1 VSKPDRPADQEA
13 QVIPVIEEHLEVS
26 RRKVETGGAVR
37 VRKHVDEVPVEIAE
51 QMSLDRVEVERV
63 PVGRIIA
70 EPIGVRQ
77 EGNVTIVPVVEER
90 LVRAWVLV
98 EEIRLTRREEAV
110 EAREAFTLKRDKV
123 VVERFDPATQQWLPE
138 TGS

>member
-1 VSKPDRPADQEA
+1 MPDRPADQQA

-37 VRKHVDEVPVEIAE
+37 VRKQVDEVPVELTE
-51 QMSLDRVEVERV
+51 QMALERVEVERV
-63 PVGRIIA
+63 PVGKIIA
-70 EPIGVRQ
+70 EPVGVRQ
-77 EGNVTIVPVVEER
+77 EGNVTIIPVVEER

-98 EEIRLTRREEAV
+98 EEIRLIRREETV
-110 EAREAFTLKRDKV
+110 DTREAFTLKRDRV

-138 TGS
+138 NGS

>member
-1 VSKPDRPADQEA
+1 MPDRSADQEA

-26 RRKVETGGAVR
+26 RRTVETGGAVR
-37 VRKHVDEVPVEIAE
+37 VRKQVDEVPVEIAE
-51 QMSLDRVEVERV
+51 PMALNRVEVERV

-77 EGNVTIVPVVEER
+77 EGDVTIIPVVEER

-98 EEIRLTRREEAV
+98 EEIRLTRREETVQAQ
-110 EAREAFTLKRDKV
+110 ETFTLKRDRV
-123 VVERFDPATQQWLPE
+123 VVERLDPATQQWLPE
-138 TGS
+138 DGS